1 MKIKI
6 YSRYEQ
12 MPKVKAK
19 TAGNTKVQQHFAD
32 EVNINTIMDRYKKTG
47 YYYDPFVK
55 ATGEPLFGDFSDVKE
70 YRESMDQIIDVQNN
84 FEKLPA
90 KVRRRFHESA
100 IELFEFLSDPDNLD
114 EAKMLGL
121 VVMEQLPLD
130 VTVPSDTES
139 EKETEK

>member
-1 MKIKI
+1 MKTKI

-19 TAGNTKVQQHFAD
+19 TAGNTKVQQHFAE

-70 YRESMDQIIDVQNN
+70 YRESMDQIIDVQSN

-100 IELFEFLSDPDNLD
+100 TELFEFLSDPDNLD

-121 VVMEQLPLD
+121 VVVEQLPLD